1 MQIVLL
7 SRGLV
12 AKGIYLDV
20 DLLESTSTMF
30 QLWTVGE
37 KHYKIA

>member
-1 MQIVLL
+1 MQTILL

-12 AKGIYLDV
+12 TKGIYLDV

-30 QLWTVGE
+30 
-37 KHYKIA
+37 

>member
-1 MQIVLL
+1 MQTILL

-20 DLLESTSTMF
+20 DLLKSTSTMF
-30 QLWTVGE
+30 QLSIVGE
-37 KHYKIA
+37 IA